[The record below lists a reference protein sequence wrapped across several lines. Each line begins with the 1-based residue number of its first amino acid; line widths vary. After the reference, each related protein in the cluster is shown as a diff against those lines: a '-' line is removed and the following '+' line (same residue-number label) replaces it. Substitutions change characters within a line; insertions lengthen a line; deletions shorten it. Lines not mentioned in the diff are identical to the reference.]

1 MNHEERMA
9 RADVNGSSEFY
20 FSYVLQFDD
29 GTFYVGHT
37 NAPAARWTEHA
48 AGQSV
53 ATADKGKFRV
63 RMAMPFGTRK
73 EAQYNEERMQAALKS
88 GADRL
93 VALIQVFDQLINVGA
108 PTKDVFGV
116 AERGAGIRVGNA
128 EGFSPLLC
136 PDLQSWTATRDCLR
150 VQRLIVLLYPGLRRV
165 TKDGPRRRF
174 HRQHLWP
181 QGVPSMPGPRAR

>member
-53 ATADKGKFRV
+53 A
-63 RMAMPFGTRK
+63 
-73 EAQYNEERMQAALKS
+73 
-88 GADRL
+88 
-93 VALIQVFDQLINVGA
+93 I
-108 PTKDVFGV
+108 
-116 AERGAGIRVGNA
+116 
-128 EGFSPLLC
+128 LC
-136 PDLQSWTATRDCLR
+136 PCTACAEATN
-150 VQRLIVLLYPGLRRV
+150 
-165 TKDGPRRRF
+165 
-174 HRQHLWP
+174 W
-181 QGVPSMPGPRAR
+181 